1 MEKSDRDEV
10 REMLTDILAGHMA
23 KQDGQYANLNL
34 RMDNQDYKI
43 EQILEQ
49 ALKTNGRVT
58 NMETKPHPVANC
70 PQAAVIKGLAEDV
83 TSMKAEKKFLV
94 RTAAFVA
101 AAIAA
106 ATSILKFIL

>member
-58 NMETKPHPVANC
+58 SMETKPHPVANC
-70 PQAAVIKGLAEDV
+70 PQAALIKTMSDDV
-83 TSMKAEKKFLV
+83 AAIKTERKLV
-94 RTAAFVA
+94 AKISAGVA
-101 AAIAA
+101 AAITLVISA
-106 ATSILKFIL
+106 IKLFF